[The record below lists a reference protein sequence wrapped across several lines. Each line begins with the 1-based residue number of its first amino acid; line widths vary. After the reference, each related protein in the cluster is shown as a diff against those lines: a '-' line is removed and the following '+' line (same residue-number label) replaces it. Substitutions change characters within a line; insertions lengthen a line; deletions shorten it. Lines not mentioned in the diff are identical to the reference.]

1 MRILVG
7 HDGSM
12 GRGLGRRV
20 PLRSVSRSKIPL
32 EALHILEGEVNL
44 REETRV
50 VEQARAALSKDEY
63 RGQARKL
70 SKSQGGLK
78 DRTVKLNERIC
89 ELPDGE
95 KEFACEI
102 GLLGAV
108 AKIMGETT
116 EILAR
121 PETGPP
127 AIGAETEI
135 IELLL
140 QSRRINP
147 NGGGGG
153 GSIPGGGGGGPTSD
167 SALAL
172 LGIGANEKEMRVNRA
187 ANQSVGQSGASLP
200 EEFRAGLDEYFH
212 RLEHPDR

>member
-1 MRILVG
+1 MP
-7 HDGSM
+7 
-12 GRGLGRRV
+12 RRK
-20 PLRSVSRSKIPL
+20 SRASLPPSIVL
-32 EALHILEGEVNL
+32 EVLHILEGEVNL

-50 VEQARAALSKDEY
+50 AQQAKAALSKDEY
-63 RGQARKL
+63 GGRARKL
-70 SKSQGGLK
+70 SETQDTLK
-78 DRTVKLNERIC
+78 RRTVKVNGRIR
-89 ELPDGE
+89 ELPDAE

-108 AKIMGETT
+108 AEIMGETT
-116 EILAR
+116 KILAR

-147 NGGGGG
+147 GGGGGG
-153 GSIPGGGGGGPTSD
+153 GSIPGGGGGGTTSD

-172 LGIGANEKEMRVNRA
+172 LGIGANEKEVRVNRA
-187 ANQSVGQSGASLP
+187 GGQSVGGSGRSLP

-212 RLEHPDR
+212 RLEQPDRR